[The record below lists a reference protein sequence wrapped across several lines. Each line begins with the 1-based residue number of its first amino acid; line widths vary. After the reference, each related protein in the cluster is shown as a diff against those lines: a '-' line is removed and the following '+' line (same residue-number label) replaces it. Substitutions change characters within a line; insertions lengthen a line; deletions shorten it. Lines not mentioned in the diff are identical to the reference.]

1 MSSGRTGLRVLM
13 LTPGLPY
20 PPEQG
25 RSVRNYNLLRYLAT
39 RHRISLLSF
48 AEPGTRPE
56 HIEHLRC
63 LCERVET
70 LPTPRRSGA
79 DRLRTLFSSTW
90 PDMAWRLASQ
100 EYAEALKR
108 WLAAERFDVL
118 QVEGIELARYLLA
131 GDALGPHRPL
141 IVFDNHNA
149 EYLLQK
155 RAFLTDLRTSSRW
168 PASLYSLVQWL
179 RLRSFERRVCRAAD
193 RVVAVSEADA
203 RALRALDPTIRPA
216 VVPNGVDLEHC
227 RPGLPARTDLAR
239 PYLIFVGKMDFR
251 PNVDA
256 VLWFAERVL
265 PHLWSRRPDVRFCI
279 VGQSPSRRLD
289 VLRREPRITITG
301 RVEDP
306 RPYIA
311 GADLYVVPLRVGGG
325 TRLKV
330 LEAMAMGQA
339 IVSTG
344 LGVEGLGVTDGQHL
358 LLADDPRTFAARI
371 LELLDDPDRRRTLG
385 AAARA
390 FVEERYGWESIGP
403 LLEGVYR
410 S

>member
-1 MSSGRTGLRVLM
+1 M

-39 RHRISLLSF
+39 RHRVSLLSF
-48 AEPGTRPE
+48 AEPGALPE

-70 LPTPRRSGA
+70 LPTPRRSGV
-79 DRLRTLFSSTW
+79 DRLRTLLNSTW

-131 GDALGPHRPL
+131 GDVLGSERPL
-141 IVFDNHNA
+141 IVFDDHNA

-155 RAFLTDLRTSSRW
+155 RAFLTDLRTPSRW

-179 RLRSFERRVCRAAD
+179 RLRSFERRACRTAD
-193 RVVAVSEADA
+193 RVVVVSEADA
-203 RALRALDPTIRPA
+203 AALRALDPTMRPA
-216 VVPNGVDLEHC
+216 VVPNGVDLVLC

-239 PYLIFVGKMDFR
+239 PYLVFVGKMDFR

-265 PHLWSRRPDVRFCI
+265 PHLWSRRSDVRFCI

-289 VLRREPRITITG
+289 VLRHEPRITITG

-339 IVSTG
+339 IISTG

-371 LELLDDPDRRRTLG
+371 LELLDDPDRRRALG

-390 FVEERYGWESIGP
+390 FAEERYGWERIGP
-403 LLEGVYR
+403 LLEAVYR

>member
-1 MSSGRTGLRVLM
+1 MGRQPAGLRVLM

-20 PPEQG
+20 PPQQG
-25 RSVRNYNLLRYLAT
+25 RSVRNYNLLRCLAT
-39 RHRISLLSF
+39 RHRVSLLSF
-48 AEPGTRPE
+48 SDPGTCPE
-56 HIEHLRC
+56 HIDHLQH

-70 LPTPRRSGA
+70 VPTPRRHSA
-79 DRLRTLFSSTW
+79 DRLRTLVTSPW
-90 PDMAWRLASQ
+90 PDMAWRLSSQ
-100 EYAEALKR
+100 EYAEALRR
-108 WLAAERFDVL
+108 WLAAERFDIL

-131 GDALGPHRPL
+131 RDVLGPQRPRV
-141 IVFDNHNA
+141 VFDDHNA

-155 RAFLTDLRTSSRW
+155 RAFLTDLRTPSRW

-179 RLRSFERRVCRAAD
+179 RLRSFERCVCRCAD

-203 RALRALDPTIRPA
+203 RALQALDPALRPF
-216 VVPNGVDLEHC
+216 VVPNGVDLERC
-227 RPGLPARTDLAR
+227 RPGLPPLPGLAH
-239 PYLIFVGKMDFR
+239 PCLVFVGKMDFR

-256 VLWFAERVL
+256 VLWFAQRVL
-265 PHLWSRRPDVRFCI
+265 PHLWSRRADLHFYV
-279 VGQSPSRRLD
+279 VGQSPSARLNA
-289 VLRREPRITITG
+289 LRREPRITITG
-301 RVEDP
+301 WVEDP

-339 IVSTG
+339 IVSTS
-344 LGVEGLGVTDGQHL
+344 LGVEGLGVADGRHL

-371 LELLDDPDRRRTLG
+371 LELIDDPDRRRTLG

-390 FVEERYGWESIGP
+390 FVEERYGWESIGS
-403 LLEGVYR
+403 LLEAVYGL
-410 S
+410 